1 MLTFSGLG
9 SREGISSFFTRLFMT
24 AFYDLERI
32 YDAYKDAESDFGRA
46 EQVAKALAL
55 VFNFKIE

>member
-1 MLTFSGLG
+1 
-9 SREGISSFFTRLFMT
+9 MT